1 MPDRPRVQVSVLG
14 PAQITVAGAPAPAEL
29 LWRKHLA
36 LLVYLARSP
45 RRARTR
51 EHLIGLL
58 WSERDDKSAR
68 HSLSEAL
75 RVFRRVL
82 GDAQVRAD
90 VDQVSLAGDALTL
103 DCDELMTRSAA
114 QEWGAAAALVQGD
127 FLEGLSIPEANEFES
142 WLAGERFA
150 WRARGVEALTR
161 HAESLLAA
169 GDPGA
174 ARAAALRALTLDRTA
189 EAAARAG
196 MRALALGGD
205 RAGALA
211 LAGRLTADLR
221 EQLGTD
227 PAPETRRLADRIR
240 EARVGRRV
248 VAAPTGEGAP
258 PRARPPLVGRRA
270 DLQRLLGAWE
280 RVQGGNSG
288 CVLIEAEPGEGKT
301 RLLSELLDRARLE
314 DATVA
319 ATRAVPA
326 DASIPW
332 SGLAGLLLG
341 GLDTA
346 PGLAGVSPPALA
358 ALAAFDAELPA
369 RPSEPG
375 AALEPGRALS
385 AAARAVAAEQ
395 PLLLALDD
403 AHDLD
408 AATAGAVVQLA
419 RDLGDRPVLIVL
431 CVATGRRLE
440 WIDTLRSHI
449 GRELRGEV
457 IRLERLDVAALDE
470 LARWWLPR
478 YDDEA
483 IGRLVRRLERDSAG
497 VPLLAS
503 AVLEAIVD
511 GLRVS
516 ADAPAWPSERRTLVD
531 SLPGDLPPA
540 VVGAICLEFKRLAE
554 SEQEVLAATAALGD
568 RVSGAALARATGL
581 EIATV
586 DRALDRLEWDRW
598 LAADSRGY
606 TFVASITRAIL
617 LQEMVRPGRV
627 SRYRA
632 AAGA

>member
-1 MPDRPRVQVSVLG
+1 MPERPHVHVSVLG

-75 RVFRRVL
+75 RVFRRVM

-103 DCDELMTRSAA
+103 DCDELLTRSAA

-150 WRARGVEALTR
+150 WRTRGVEALTR

-169 GDPGA
+169 GDQSA
-174 ARAAALRALTLDRTA
+174 ARAAAMRALTLDTTA

-211 LAGRLTADLR
+211 LAGRLTDDLR

-227 PAPETRRLADRIR
+227 PAPETRRLVDRIR

-248 VAAPTGEGAP
+248 VAAPAGAVARP
-258 PRARPPLVGRRA
+258 RPPLVGRRA
-270 DLQRLLGAWE
+270 ALHRLLGAWE
-280 RVQGGNSG
+280 RVHGGTNG

-301 RLLSELLDRARLE
+301 RLLDELLDRTRLE

-326 DASIPW
+326 DAGVPW
-332 SGLAGLLLG
+332 SGLAGLLVG

-346 PGLAGVSPPALA
+346 PGLAGAPPGALA
-358 ALAAFDAELPA
+358 ALAALDAELPA

-375 AALEPGRALS
+375 AALEPGRAFS
-385 AAARAVAAEQ
+385 AAARAVASEQ

-408 AATAGAVVQLA
+408 AASAGAVVQLA
-419 RDLGDRPVLIVL
+419 RDLGDRPVLIVV

-449 GRELRGEV
+449 GRGREVRGEV
-457 IRLERLDVAALDE
+457 IRLERLDAAALDE

-478 YDDEA
+478 YDDGA
-483 IGRLVRRLERDSAG
+483 ISRLVRRLERDSAG

-540 VVGAICLEFKRLAE
+540 VVGAICLEFKRLPE
-554 SEQEVLAATAALGD
+554 TEQEVLAAAAALGD
-568 RVSGAALARATGL
+568 RVSAATLARATGL

-586 DRALDRLEWDRW
+586 DRGLDRLEWDRW